1 MAKKLTPDL
10 IAQIEEQIERESIPY
25 DYDTKEYPVEV
36 LVSKYISKDIIVPD
50 YQRQEV
56 WDIKQRSRFIESV
69 FLGVPIMPF
78 LVSFIPKTGLLE
90 IIDGSQRIRTLVRY
104 VNDEFKLQGL
114 KKLTFL
120 NGTKFSQ
127 MSDFWQKKF
136 KYRDFRIHVIT
147 DKAEEF
153 IRADIFDRVNT
164 SSKRL
169 TSSEIRKGSFK
180 GEFYDFVLNCS
191 KDDQFIK
198 LCPVSKSS
206 AKRQEHDELIL
217 RFFTYSEKYLSFKHD
232 VGPFLDAYVNE
243 KNKGG
248 FSPTEKKNELKSV
261 LDFVEKYFEP
271 PYFARKGR
279 DNATPRVRFEAISV
293 GVFLALKEEPT
304 LKPVYLDWLYSKEF
318 KSLTTTDASNN
329 PGKLKRRIE
338 FVRDCLLNKI
348 KKDTLHY
355 E

>member
-1 MAKKLTPDL
+1 MAKKLPSDL
-10 IAQIEEQIERESIPY
+10 IAQIEEQIEKESIPY

-36 LVSKYISKDIIVPD
+36 LVAKYNNKDIIVPD

-78 LVSFIPKTGLLE
+78 LVSFTKTGVLE

-104 VNDEFKLQGL
+104 VNDEIKLQGL

-164 SSKRL
+164 SSKKL
-169 TSSEIRKGSFK
+169 TDSEIRKGSFK
-180 GEFYDFVLNCS
+180 GEFYDFVLSCA
-191 KDDQFIK
+191 KDPQFIK
-198 LCPVSKSS
+198 LCPISKSN
-206 AKRQEHDELIL
+206 ATRQEHDELIL
-217 RFFTYSEKYLSFKHD
+217 RFFTYSEKYLLFKHA
-232 VGPFLDAYVNE
+232 VGAFLNEFVQE
-243 KNKGG
+243 KNKEG
-248 FSPTEKKNELKSV
+248 FNPEEKKNELRSV
-261 LDFVEKYFEP
+261 LNFVEKYFEP

-279 DNATPRVRFEAISV
+279 DKATPRVRFEAISV
-293 GVFLALKEEPT
+293 GVYLALKEEPN
-304 LKPVYLDWLYSKEF
+304 LQPVYLDWLYSKEF
-318 KSLTTTDASNN
+318 KDKTTTDASNN
-329 PGKLKRRIE
+329 QGKLKERIE

-348 KKDTLHY
+348 KKDTLKY

>member
-1 MAKKLTPDL
+1 MAKKLSSEL
-10 IAQIEEQIERESIPY
+10 VSQIEEQIETESIPY

-36 LVSKYISKDIIVPD
+36 LVAKFIQKDIIVPD

-120 NGTKFSQ
+120 NGTKFGQ

-180 GEFYDFVLNCS
+180 GAFYDFVLNCAQ
-191 KDDQFIK
+191 DTQFIK

-217 RFFTYSEKYLSFKHD
+217 RFFTYSEKYLLFKHD
-232 VGPFLDAYVNE
+232 VGPFLDEYVKE
-243 KNKGG
+243 KNKDG
-248 FSPTEKKNELKSV
+248 FNPTEKKNELKNV
-261 LDFVEKYFEP
+261 LDFVEKYFET

-293 GVFLALKEEPT
+293 GVFLALKEEPN
-304 LKPVYLDWLYSKEF
+304 LKPVYIDWLYSKEF
-318 KSLTTTDASNN
+318 KKFTTTDASNN
-329 PGKLKRRIE
+329 PGKLKDRIE
-338 FVRDCLLNKI
+338 FVRNCLLNKI
-348 KKDTLHY
+348 TKDTLHY